1 MFGQGV
7 LPYFQGP
14 LKRNRH
20 VDDVRYAEN
29 VTQRTCNS
37 QLGAVLGQILTD
49 SLNKRRRRKF
59 LAGSGDGL
67 PPEIFWSFTPK
78 SPFLCFGVIQTGYWP
93 NFNLESVLLIK
104 ILLLLKNVSHF
115 HKTVETGVDPRPSVA
130 SHWKLFTP
138 FESDNFMKKILQPT
152 TT

>member
-7 LPYFQGP
+7 LPYFQRP

-59 LAGSGDGL
+59 LAGFGDGL
-67 PPEIFWSFTPK
+67 PQEIFWSFTP
-78 SPFLCFGVIQTGYWP
+78 
-93 NFNLESVLLIK
+93 
-104 ILLLLKNVSHF
+104 
-115 HKTVETGVDPRPSVA
+115 
-130 SHWKLFTP
+130 
-138 FESDNFMKKILQPT
+138 
-152 TT
+152 

>member
-1 MFGQGV
+1 MEFYSLSPLSCVSESFRQG
-7 LPYFQGP
+7 
-14 LKRNRH
+14 
-20 VDDVRYAEN
+20 
-29 VTQRTCNS
+29 T
-37 QLGAVLGQILTD
+37 GQILT
-49 SLNKRRRRKF
+49 
-59 LAGSGDGL
+59 
-67 PPEIFWSFTPK
+67 
-78 SPFLCFGVIQTGYWP
+78 
-93 NFNLESVLLIK
+93 LESVLLIK

>member
-7 LPYFQGP
+7 LPYFQRP

-37 QLGAVLGQILTD
+37 QSGAVLGQILTD
-49 SLNKRRRRKF
+49 SLNKRRSRKF
-59 LAGSGDGL
+59 LAGSGEESPRKYFGVL
-67 PPEIFWSFTPK
+67 LLK
-78 SPFLCFGVIQTGYWP
+78 SPFLCFGVIQTGYCP

-104 ILLLLKNVSHF
+104 ILLLLKNVPHF

-138 FESDNFMKKILQPT
+138 FESDNLMKRLLQPT